1 MECIP
6 ASLESPILECS
17 SVDLGLRS
25 GLDSTER
32 RADTGAYGPVGGRGV
47 KSRIKGKETR
57 FMTEV
62 PRDSRRRNRP
72 GSPLNRTADNVDQK
86 KALRPNAARGNA
98 VAVPR
103 CSGKF
108 VAARL
113 DILDKIKAGRLLVR
127 TSLDRSAKGRTAPE
141 TSQEREEG
149 LEENTHR
156 PLATIISYYMSVHPY
171 QKCGHNAIVPR
182 CSGK

>member
-1 MECIP
+1 MVECIP
-6 ASLESPILECS
+6 ASLESPRLECS
-17 SVDLGLRS
+17 SVDLGLRN

-32 RADTGAYGPVGGRGV
+32 RADTGAYGPVAGGGA

-72 GSPLNRTADNVDQK
+72 ASPLNKIADKVDQK
-86 KALRPNAARGNA
+86 KALSPNAARGNA

-108 VAARL
+108 VAARFNDL
-113 DILDKIKAGRLLVR
+113 EKPKGSRL
-127 TSLDRSAKGRTAPE
+127 
-141 TSQEREEG
+141 
-149 LEENTHR
+149 
-156 PLATIISYYMSVHPY
+156 
-171 QKCGHNAIVPR
+171 
-182 CSGK
+182 